1 MKLGTLDEATREA
14 LREGFKNH
22 YRGLAGYYNRLME
35 SKEAQERQVG
45 SFFCKQ
51 EYENLYNA
59 LQICL
64 EKQESVDIFFCLD
77 KYFEL
82 INDIQSGLKLSEF
95 VCKAQEAYPSELRT
109 GEIGLHIV
117 MALDRLAVGYLQTQN
132 YQKAKESYEKVV
144 ELTQELTG
152 VEETQKQSVLASTY
166 HQLGMVAQQ
175 LREYEQARAYYQQAL
190 DIFIEFGDRYNCAR
204 TYHQLGSVAQA
215 LREYEQAR
223 AYFQQALDIKSEFG
237 DRYSQA
243 STYSQLGLLAEE
255 LGELEA
261 AKTNHLQDL
270 QISVEFNDEHRLT
283 FVLTNLTLIYQAT
296 QDESLLAEAA
306 LILNATVEELKQ
318 AILPDEDS

>member
-1 MKLGTLDEATREA
+1 
-14 LREGFKNH
+14 
-22 YRGLAGYYNRLME
+22 
-35 SKEAQERQVG
+35 
-45 SFFCKQ
+45 
-51 EYENLYNA
+51 
-59 LQICL
+59 L